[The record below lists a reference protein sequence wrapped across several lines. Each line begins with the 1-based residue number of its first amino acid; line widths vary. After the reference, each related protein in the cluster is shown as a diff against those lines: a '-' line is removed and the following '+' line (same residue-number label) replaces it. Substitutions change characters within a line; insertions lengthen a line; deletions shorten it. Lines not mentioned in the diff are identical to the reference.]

1 MTQRDDIRPA
11 DIVALNATSVV
22 QWGRCRREYRIARM
36 LGIPASDEG
45 PSPDLGVA
53 VHAML
58 RQVHE
63 TGTRSCRDAAHVA
76 DVLGAH
82 GFDGDGPMPAYV
94 ERHARRCPVGAD
106 WSAHELDVARFHRR
120 PAPMFMAT
128 GRIDAVWVHDG
139 IADAR
144 DYKTGAPPA
153 SEHLRD
159 DPRARLQ
166 AWLLAPRAAR
176 KGLRVRVRYEFLAPE
191 VTDDPVPFEPD
202 DDELAEIDEE
212 LRGIVAEIW
221 QEQDYAGVADAVV
234 CGWCRYRSICRDSAA
249 PAVPAW
255 PVPPDVDV

>member
-1 MTQRDDIRPA
+1 
-11 DIVALNATSVV
+11 
-22 QWGRCRREYRIARM
+22 M

-94 ERHARRCPVGAD
+94 ERHARRCPAGAD
-106 WSAHELDVARFHRR
+106 WSAHELDLARFHRR

-139 IADAR
+139 VADAR
-144 DYKTGAPPA
+144 DYKTGAAPA
-153 SEHLRD
+153 SDHLRD

-191 VTDDPVPFEPD
+191 VTDDPVAFEPD
-202 DDELAEIDEE
+202 DDELAEIEDE
-212 LRGIVAEIW
+212 LRGIVADVW

-255 PVPPDVDV
+255 PVPADVQP